1 MEDIL
6 AKLEKGEVKPYEVEK
21 LVWDGKEGTWEGAC
35 QKASDI
41 RLKFLEKQTGKGFPG
56 IAAARVNTS
65 SNRRGSPTTGIEQ
78 KIGGAVVPLGV
89 AGPVSIDGQY
99 AKGEFWVP
107 AATNEAALVA
117 GMNRGIKLI
126 NKSGGIKTVV
136 NRDWMTRAPAVE
148 APDAGKAAELCE
160 EINKK
165 GDLYEEMKKAAES
178 ESRVSRLVD
187 IQPFQLGRVVYL
199 RFLFQTGDS
208 MGMNSA
214 TRYSANAVKVLT
226 GKHNWVRLL
235 TLTGNMCMDKKAG
248 HINVLLGRGKSVE
261 AEVVIKRELI
271 EKTYST
277 TPEDMARVSYVKNYQ
292 GACLAGTNTGY
303 NLNTS
308 NAIAALF
315 IATGQDAAQIVESS
329 SCFTRAEAHGKDL
342 LFSITL
348 PCLEVA
354 TVGGGTGFGTAREC
368 LEMLGCA
375 GPGKSPGDNS
385 RKLAEIIAAAV
396 AAQELNLLGAQANK
410 YELSDS
416 HIKMARGK

>member
-6 AKLEKGEVKPYEVEK
+6 AKLSKGEAKPYEVEK
-21 LVWDGKEGTWEGAC
+21 LVWDGKEGTWEAAA
-35 QKASDI
+35 QKAAEI
-41 RLKFLEKQTGKGFPG
+41 RLAFLERQTGKKFPG
-56 IAAARVNTS
+56 IAAARVNTAS
-65 SNRRGSPTTGIEQ
+65 SRGFTTGIEQ
-78 KIGGAVVPLGV
+78 KIGGAVVPLGA
-89 AGPVSIDGQY
+89 AGPVKIDGQY
-99 AKGEFWVP
+99 ANGEFWVP

-117 GMNRGIKLI
+117 GLNRGIKLI

-148 APDAGKAAELCE
+148 APDVEKAAKLCE
-160 EINKK
+160 EIGSK
-165 GDLYEEMKKAAES
+165 GDLYKEMKKAAES
-178 ESRVSRLVD
+178 ESRVSKLLD

-214 TRYSANAVKVLT
+214 TKYSANAIKALT
-226 GKHNWVRLL
+226 GKHKWVRLL

-271 EKTYST
+271 EKTYNT

-303 NLNTS
+303 NLNAANT
-308 NAIAALF
+308 IAALF

-329 SCFTRAEAHGKDL
+329 SCFTRAEVHGKDL
-342 LFSITL
+342 LFSVTL

-354 TVGGGTGFGTAREC
+354 TVGGGTGFGTAKEC
-368 LEMLGCA
+368 LEILGCS
-375 GPGKSPGDNS
+375 GPGKNPGDNS

-396 AAQELNLLGAQANK
+396 AAQELNLLGAQANR
-410 YELSDS
+410 YELAES